1 MRERTVP
8 GRHVGNKLAGIVG
21 STMLVGPIL
30 TGIMAQAQP
39 PQVAES
45 PPSFEVASIKANHS
59 GERVLN
65 MFHLGR
71 GGRFTA
77 TNCSLGILIPYAY
90 NVFQFQVSG
99 VPGWVRSDG

>member
-1 MRERTVP
+1 MP

-59 GERVLN
+59 GERILN
-65 MFHLGR
+65 MFQLGR

-99 VPGWVRSDG
+99 VPG

>member
-1 MRERTVP
+1 MP

-59 GERVLN
+59 GERILN
-65 MFHLGR
+65 PEPEDED
-71 GGRFTA
+71 A
-77 TNCSLGILIPYAY
+77 TNDIRFALMIREMVRRLLEDR
-90 NVFQFQVSG
+90 FQIKYHWTF
-99 VPGWVRSDG
+99 R